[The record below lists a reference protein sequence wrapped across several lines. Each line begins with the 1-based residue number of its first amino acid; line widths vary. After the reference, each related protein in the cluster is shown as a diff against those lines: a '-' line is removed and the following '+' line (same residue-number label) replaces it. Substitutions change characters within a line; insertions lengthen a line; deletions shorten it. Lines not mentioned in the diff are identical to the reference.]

1 MTIKMC
7 AAVEYRDPA
16 TFELVHEDR
25 RWWRNFILSL
35 GDEVTVERVLDELAK
50 WNARRV
56 SEPGK
61 YIEIEFDNEEDATMF
76 VLRWS

>member
-1 MTIKMC
+1 MTIKMTSR
-7 AAVEYRDPA
+7 AYVDPA
-16 TFELVHEDR
+16 TFELVNRD
-25 RWWRNFILSL
+25 WWTNFIESL
-35 GDEVTVERVLDELAK
+35 GNDVSDKQLTDELAK